1 MLRAERYKHLAVL
14 ERELAEKD
22 PQFAELHT
30 QYAERLELR
39 AVEGKLIEHL
49 KEQVKEDELIALK
62 EDELIASLRELAK
75 EDKQSFVTV
84 VEGLPDDLDLKKILK
99 AFKKNFKCDGLLKK
113 DSIIQLSGDQHWRV
127 ISFLTELGIC
137 GASQCVRHDV

>member
-49 KEQVKEDELIALK
+49 KEQVKEDELIASLK
-62 EDELIASLRELAK
+62 ELAK
-75 EDKQSFVTV
+75 EDNQSFVTV

-113 DSIIQLSGDQHWRV
+113 DSIIQLSGDQHLRV
-127 ISFLTELGIC
+127 LSFLTELGIC
-137 GASQCVRHDV
+137 GASQCVRHGV